1 MTELRTEEEIKAD
14 IANQLSCWDVCEKL
28 SAKESLTEEQEGKFN
43 RNKIHIQR
51 MLTVDWFVKG
61 CTEEE
66 LEKFKKYE

>member
-14 IANQLSCWDVCEKL
+14 IALHWGTWDICEELSV
-28 SAKESLTEEQEGKFN
+28 KETLTEEEQMN
-43 RNKIHIQR
+43 LDRNKNHIQR
-51 MLTVDWFVKG
+51 MLKVDWFVKG